1 MQLHA
6 GGAPTSLGAMAV
18 VERGGGLRRL
28 LLGAHG
34 DGARISEVSKNGG
47 GAQRT
52 WEK

>member
-18 VERGGGLRRL
+18 VAGGGLRRL